1 MIHGLLALDHHPA
14 TRWSWLIA
22 LHEMFICDAE
32 GTEFRLIGF
41 KSHFENVLGTVKN
54 VKGETDMEEK
64 YCRAVERYD
73 HRANAEDVEAAL
85 AEFESLGDYRDS
97 AKYVEKCRT
106 LLRTAPGRTMTM
118 GSWNG
123 TPIRWRVIAE
133 RGKQR
138 LLFAEDV
145 VARHPY
151 CDRLIDATWSTC
163 GLRRWLNGEFVK
175 EAFTQEERGHIMF
188 SKVEN
193 APSAKY
199 WTDGGPNTTDRLF
212 PLRMEELDTYHVE
225 NRALD
230 AWWWTRTPG
239 MSLLSVAAVDRD
251 GSVYEY
257 GINNNYADGG
267 VRPAMWILLRV

>member
-1 MIHGLLALDHHPA
+1 
-14 TRWSWLIA
+14 
-22 LHEMFICDAE
+22 
-32 GTEFRLIGF
+32 
-41 KSHFENVLGTVKN
+41 
-54 VKGETDMEEK
+54 MEEA
-64 YCRAVERYD
+64 YRRAVEKYD
-73 HRANAEDVEAAL
+73 HRAGVEDIEAAL
-85 AEFESLGDYRDS
+85 AQFEALGDYGD
-97 AKYVEKCRT
+97 APKYAAKCRT
-106 LLRTAPGRTMTM
+106 LLKYAPGRVAVM
-118 GSWNG
+118 GAWDG
-123 TPIRWRVIAE
+123 RPIRWRVIAE

-138 LLFAEDV
+138 LLFAEDA

-163 GLRRWLNGEFVK
+163 GLRRWLNDEFLK
-175 EAFTQEERGHIMF
+175 GAFTAEERTHIMF

-199 WTDGGPNTTDRLF
+199 WTNGGPNTTDRLF
-212 PLRMEELDTYHVE
+212 PLRMEELDEYRVE
-225 NRALD
+225 NRELD
-230 AWWWTRTPG
+230 CWWWTRTPG